1 MHLSQRSSGTGARTD
16 SGRIAPAVAA
26 QIAIC
31 LSGVAAIVWFNGTFG
46 VSRYLFVTVDIPGF
60 VIGALTAIILV
71 AVVYLMPERSVRRLA
86 EVQIDRLPVAAVVLA
101 TGAVSAFATL
111 FVYHGY
117 ALSMDEW
124 MPRLQSKLF
133 LSGALTGQL
142 APEWRDY
149 GRAMFHVFA
158 TYDPQTGQVASSYR
172 PGMAALYSAFDLVGL
187 GIYASAILN
196 AGAVGLAAVVTR
208 QLRPQ
213 SRTAPVVA
221 ALLLATS
228 QQALAGSLTSYAMTG
243 HLFLNLLWLHLFLR
257 DTMRMHLLAALVG
270 VVTASLHQVHVHIF
284 FALPFLLTLLRPFRP
299 RLIVLYG
306 LVYLFGHLAVLS
318 WDRVLIAQVADQGTG
333 GARNTLDIL
342 AAIGRLPDLSD
353 LASIWAN
360 LTRLAG
366 WQSLALLP
374 LLLALWRSGERAPWT
389 GLLLASVM
397 TSLLPYVI
405 LMPDQGHGWGY
416 RYLHGLLGNFAIL
429 AAVGWD
435 VSCTKTARPRY
446 RAAVMALLL
455 VSPLVMLPLR
465 AVQIENF
472 VEPYAAA
479 TRLTMSQDA
488 DVVIVDSL
496 RVFVGVDIPRND
508 PLSQGRPVAMSLR
521 ALEPGQIADL
531 CRSYDV
537 TFLSVDVLGPLGL
550 VTFAKEDLYDQ
561 TGYEERMVAMKGSGC
576 HAGS

>member
-1 MHLSQRSSGTGARTD
+1 MYLGQGSSGTAARTD

-31 LSGVAAIVWFNGTFG
+31 LTGVAAVAWFNGTFG

-60 VIGALTAIILV
+60 VIGVLTMVALVT
-71 AVVYLMPERSVRRLA
+71 VVYLMPERPVRRLA
-86 EVQIDRLPVAAVVLA
+86 DVPVERLPVAAVALA

-213 SRTAPVVA
+213 STTAPVVA

-228 QQALAGSLTSYAMTG
+228 QQALAGSLTSYAMTA

-257 DTMRMHLLAALVG
+257 DTLRMHLLAALVG

-299 RLIVLYG
+299 RLIALYG
-306 LVYLFGHLAVLS
+306 IIYLFGHLAILS
-318 WDRVLIAQVADQGTG
+318 WDRVLIAQVASQGTG

-342 AAIGRLPDLSD
+342 AAIVRLPDLSD
-353 LASIWAN
+353 LAAIWAN

-446 RAAVMALLL
+446 RAVVMALLL
-455 VSPLVMLPLR
+455 ISPLVMLPLR

-472 VEPYAAA
+472 VGSYAAA
-479 TRLTMSQDA
+479 TSLTMSQDA
-488 DVVIVDSL
+488 DVVIVDSQ

-521 ALEPGQIADL
+521 ALEPEQIADL
-531 CRSYDV
+531 CRAY
-537 TFLSVDVLGPLGL
+537 SVKFMSVGDFAPLGL
-550 VTFAKEDLYDQ
+550 HTYPEEALYDRE
-561 TGYEERMVAMKGSGC
+561 GYRARLAALQSDDCRVRG
-576 HAGS
+576 

>member
-1 MHLSQRSSGTGARTD
+1 MYLGQKSSEAAAQND

-26 QIAIC
+26 QIA
-31 LSGVAAIVWFNGTFG
+31 LSLTGVAAIIWFNGTFG

-60 VIGALTAIILV
+60 VIGALTAVVLV
-71 AVVYLMPERSVRRLA
+71 AAMYLVPDRAARRLA
-86 EVQIDRLPVAAVVLA
+86 AVQIDRLPVAAVVLA
-101 TGAVSAFATL
+101 TGAVSVLATPY
-111 FVYHGY
+111 VYHGY

-124 MPRLQSKLF
+124 LPRLQSKLF

-142 APEWRDY
+142 APEWREY

-172 PGMAALYSAFDLVGL
+172 PGMAALYSVFDLFGL
-187 GIYASAILN
+187 GIYTSAILN
-196 AGAVGLAAVVTR
+196 AGAVGLVAVVTR
-208 QLRPQ
+208 QLRPA
-213 SRTAPVVA
+213 SRAAPVVA

-228 QQALAGSLTSYAMTG
+228 QQALAGSLTSYAMTA

-257 DTMRMHLLAALVG
+257 DTWRMHVLAAVVG
-270 VVTASLHQVHVHIF
+270 VFTASLHQVHVHIF
-284 FALPFLLTLLRPFRP
+284 FALPFLLTLFRPFRP
-299 RLIVLYG
+299 RLIALYG
-306 LVYLFGHLAVLS
+306 IVYLFGHLAILS
-318 WDRVLIAQVADQGTG
+318 WDRVLIDQVASQGDG
-333 GARNTLDIL
+333 GARSTLDIL
-342 AAIGRLPDLSD
+342 AAIVRLPDLSD

-360 LTRLAG
+360 LARLAG

-374 LLLALWRSGERAPWT
+374 LLLALWRSGERALWM
-389 GLLLASVM
+389 GLLVASVM

-435 VSCTKTARPRY
+435 VSCTKAARPRF
-446 RAAVMALLL
+446 RAAVTALLL
-455 VSPLVMLPLR
+455 ISPAVMLPLR

-472 VEPYAAA
+472 VGSYAAA
-479 TRLTMSQDA
+479 TRFTMSQDA
-488 DVVIVDSL
+488 DVVIVDSQ

-521 ALEPGQIADL
+521 ALEPEQITRL
-531 CRSYDV
+531 CRSYRV
-537 TFLSVDVLGPLGL
+537 RFLSVEEFKPLGL
-550 VTFAKEDLYDQ
+550 YTYAEEGLFDREGYDARLAALQSEDC
-561 TGYEERMVAMKGSGC
+561 GGG
-576 HAGS
+576 